1 MPLVKPREEVS
12 VDDMG
17 QHLAK
22 RETPLEETVESSDPT
37 TALTATDPES
47 ADPDDNEVFGQGEAD
62 VNQNNGSP
70 SEKTAATDSTGA
82 GGPKNAWS
90 DASTADPN
98 AARPHLVRLF
108 SRDAPGR
115 QDNTFKDRPSESDEL
130 HTIQEHGG
138 TGTESDCAEQ
148 DAD

>member
-1 MPLVKPREEVS
+1 
-12 VDDMG
+12 MG

-22 RETPLEETVESSDPT
+22 RETPLEETPPPSEPGTAVT
-37 TALTATDPES
+37 TTDL
-47 ADPDDNEVFGQGEAD
+47 DDNEVFGQGEAD

-70 SEKTAATDSTGA
+70 SEKTTATDSTGA

-90 DASTADPN
+90 DASAADPDD
-98 AARPHLVRLF
+98 ARPHLVRLF

-130 HTIQEHGG
+130 HTIQEHC
-138 TGTESDCAEQ
+138 GTELDSDCAEQ